1 MAGNSKLPKDRCPA
15 PVEKFIRMEANLCT
29 REEKMR
35 ELFGIDLKTAP
46 DNVVHAADAKMHRWR
61 KHPMFDA
68 IWKDE
73 LAKQD
78 YEDYSLA
85 RQVLRKGMKQE
96 KDQWLAMNSAV
107 NVISNGNKRIFQ
119 DDNSTV
125 HVRIEGLPDIGSPD
139 DDG

>member
-1 MAGNSKLPKDRCPA
+1 MGANKIPKDKV
-15 PVEKFIRMEANLCT
+15 PVKLDKFIRMEANLVS
-29 REEKMR
+29 REEKLRVLFGLDVKTATDR
-35 ELFGIDLKTAP
+35 EL
-46 DNVVHAADAKMHRWR
+46 NNADVMMCRWR
-61 KHPMFDA
+61 KHPMYDA

-85 RQVLRKGMKQE
+85 RQVLRKGMKQ
-96 KDQWLAMNSAV
+96 DQDKWLAMNSAV
-107 NVISNGNKRIFQ
+107 NVISNGNKRIYQ

>member
-1 MAGNSKLPKDRCPA
+1 MGASKIPKDKV
-15 PVEKFIRMEANLCT
+15 PVRIDKFIRMEANLCS
-29 REEKMR
+29 REEKLRVLFGLDVNTATDR
-35 ELFGIDLKTAP
+35 EL
-46 DNVVHAADAKMHRWR
+46 NNADVMMCRWR
-61 KHPMFDA
+61 KHPLYDSV
-68 IWKDE
+68 WKDE

-96 KDQWLAMNSAV
+96 QDKWLAMNSAV